1 MTSTNIPFPCADYS
15 FVGLPKTLSKI
26 LTKILTIFPN
36 PFTFQQFMMFCWI
49 LFTFSTS
56 IMVYFLTRA
65 FETLILLFTL
75 FPSLIIFRKIFLLH
89 FSSKQSNKIPKWN
102 LKFYQE
108 SHINQINCLWYVVM
122 MIQTMRKMRKHAG
135 YMVLF

>member
-108 SHINQINCLWYVVM
+108 SLWIKLIAYR
-122 MIQTMRKMRKHAG
+122 ISSIKRRSALNFHDFRCGA
-135 YMVLF
+135 Y